1 MSYRIGR
8 GLRVGPELQRIAAEL
23 MDQAILLLR
32 DNDLKAEKRVHGVRK
47 RCKMLRAL
55 FRLLGLREENR
66 LFRDIGRELSGS
78 RDAAV
83 VLARFEELAAPGEHE
98 ELRAIFRERAD
109 AVGGGLQPAAAHV
122 EPRIQAAREAILRAH
137 PTWEFETVLEACVR
151 FYHQGRKLGRR
162 ARKSPTPDNIHE
174 WRKRV
179 KDHWYHM
186 RLLAD
191 VSPSVAGVRRPA
203 LDELADALGL
213 SNDLVVLR
221 EAVVSHGGGDDLLPR
236 IDQRRDDLV
245 RAALAEGARLFEAN
259 PKAFADSLRSS
270 LVG

>member
-8 GLRVGPELQRIAAEL
+8 GLPIGPELQRIAVEL
-23 MDQAILLLR
+23 MDQAMLLLR
-32 DNDLKAEKRVHGVRK
+32 DDGRTAEKRVHGVRK

-66 LFRDIGRELSGS
+66 LFRDIARELSGS

-98 ELRAIFRERAD
+98 QLRTIFRERAD
-109 AVGGGLQPAAAHV
+109 AVGGGLVAHV
-122 EPRIQAAREAILRAH
+122 EPRIQAAREAILRADAS
-137 PTWEFETVLEACVR
+137 WELETVLAACVR
-151 FYHQGRKLGRR
+151 CYHQGRKLGRR

-186 RLLAD
+186 RLFAEI
-191 VSPSVAGVRRPA
+191 SPSVAEVRRPE

-236 IDQRRDDLV
+236 IGQRRDELV
-245 RAALAEGARLFEAN
+245 RAALDEGARLFEAK
-259 PKAFADSLRSS
+259 PKAFANSL
-270 LVG
+270 